1 LKTIGLLG
9 GMSWESTLPYYQIIN
24 RTVSERL
31 GELHSA
37 DLVLYS
43 VDFHEIEQLQH
54 AGDWDATA
62 RILVRRAKSVEAAGA
77 ECLVLCTNTM
87 HKVADEI
94 QNAIDVPLLHIA
106 DAVALEIKSSG
117 TTMVGLL
124 GTRFTMEQDFYR
136 ERLQGYHGL
145 QVIIPDEGDRE
156 SIHRVIYDEL
166 CLGQVRDASRAEFVR
181 IIASLAQDGADGVIL
196 GCTEI
201 AMLVGFADV
210 DVPLFDTTEIH
221 ARAAVDWALS

>member
-1 LKTIGLLG
+1 
-9 GMSWESTLPYYQIIN
+9 MSWESTLPYYQIIN